1 MYKQKIIFCVVVM
14 FSFLSCSIRKTT
26 AEGDSL
32 SQPSEIITDNIMSRL
47 SMVADTIY
55 EPGIEIPLL
64 ININLYY
71 KDSLIYHDSE
81 SLYECGSVQNIPY
94 NDSISYILI
103 NEFNPISSKTLN
115 VWRCSTKEKV
125 LTLVVDG
132 QVIKDIDD
140 DGILEIIGQD
150 IVEAACIQCD
160 SSFYSPIHVY
170 KLGIYCT
177 EDYNLSKELTILEYG
192 CYLGDKYKDTILPI
206 KTIYYNG
213 DTLWNR

>member
-1 MYKQKIIFCVVVM
+1 MSKQIFFICVVVM
-14 FSFLSCSIRKTT
+14 FTFLNCSTKKTT
-26 AEGDSL
+26 AEGDPLSL
-32 SQPSEIITDNIMSRL
+32 PSEIITDNIMSHL
-47 SMVADTIY
+47 SVVADTIY
-55 EPGIEIPLL
+55 EPGIENPIL
-64 ININLYY
+64 INIKLYY
-71 KDSLIYHDSE
+71 KDSLIHHNSE

-94 NDSISYILI
+94 NDSVAYVLI
-103 NEFNPISSKTLN
+103 NEFDPISSKTLN

-125 LTLVVDG
+125 LSQVVDG

-140 DGILEIIGQD
+140 DGVLEIIGQE

-177 EDYNLSKELTILEYG
+177 EDNGLSEELTILKYG

-206 KTIYYNG
+206 KPIYYNS
-213 DTLWNR
+213 DTLW